1 MAKLLSGIG
10 LGVALSLAG
19 VLAAVVVFV
28 FLLSFLSV
36 VSPSLANDGQVVQFM
51 VLVSGAAVLG
61 VPALLYL
68 LVRGIPELG
77 LPREHKPPNRPVAP
91 MNEGN
96 ARRLMIS
103 NYRIR
108 SRLFKVASGS
118 ALFIMLIVALLGF
131 NVAGSAISETAT
143 DETTTDETTTD
154 ETTNDAET
162 GLSIGQGLG
171 ALLLLLVLLRT
182 LGRIHRD
189 TMRLAALYD
198 GKADY
203 LQLGDVTKE
212 LNHKELLELVAADPG
227 DSTKMGELLRSVL
240 QTRQS
245 GGKAADRR

>member
-28 FLLSFLSV
+28 FLLSFLGV
-36 VSPSLANDGQVVQFM
+36 VSPSLANDEQVLQFM

-91 MNEGN
+91 MNEGD

-103 NYRIR
+103 DYRVR

-118 ALFIMLIVALLGF
+118 ALFIMLVVALLGF

-154 ETTNDAET
+154 AET

-182 LGRIHRD
+182 LGWIHRD

-240 QTRQS
+240 QTRQG
-245 GGKAADRR
+245 GGKAADHR